1 MYYTLYN
8 KSVLTKPYYLNTN
21 LYNSPWKRSYVF
33 ALLFNVSY
41 FKLSL
46 DKTLIRKKK
55 KTINMRRVRQDNNS
69 KLVLYFVIFQRYC
82 FRCNCQWSEFNIF
95 QDYLQLDFFYSILTL
110 MWQENVQ
117 EVEALLSASTC
128 TSTSKRLKNWLNIE

>member
-33 ALLFNVSY
+33 ALLFNASY

-82 FRCNCQWSEFNIF
+82 FRCNCQWNEFNIF

-117 EVEALLSASTC
+117 EVEAFLSASTC

>member
-1 MYYTLYN
+1 
-8 KSVLTKPYYLNTN
+8 
-21 LYNSPWKRSYVF
+21 
-33 ALLFNVSY
+33 
-41 FKLSL
+41 
-46 DKTLIRKKK
+46 
-55 KTINMRRVRQDNNS
+55 MRRVRQDNNS

-82 FRCNCQWSEFNIF
+82 FRCNCQWNEFNIF

-117 EVEALLSASTC
+117 EVEALLSTSTC